1 MSILSKPYFHD
12 EKAAFEHLEKQLW
25 PEGSV
30 CPHCGAIGTATKLHG
45 EKHRLGVW
53 KCNEKECRKQ
63 FTVKVG
69 TVFEHGRIPLS
80 KMLQAVYLIC
90 SSKKGIS
97 AHQLARTLDIQYK
110 SAWFL
115 AHRIREAMAPLSA
128 IVMGGEGKVIEA
140 DETYVGGKE
149 KNKHRS
155 KRIKGAN
162 GGVGKEMVFSLV
174 ERGGQVRSH
183 HMPTVS
189 AKTLRPIL
197 NAQIRDAEKTALM
210 TDGEGQFRILAHM
223 FGSHETVNHGIGEY
237 VRGGAHTNTIEG
249 YFSILKRGVTGVY
262 HHVSPQHLKRYL
274 AEFDFR
280 YNQRIAMGVDDV
292 TRTQRALN
300 GVVGK
305 RLTYR
310 VTRQQSKALA

>member
-30 CPHCGAIGTATKLHG
+30 CPHCGTIGTATKLHG
-45 EKHRLGVW
+45 EKHRLGLW
-53 KCNEKECRKQ
+53 KCNEKDCRKQ

-69 TVFEHGRIPLS
+69 TVFEHGRMPLH

-115 AHRIREAMAPLSA
+115 AHRIREAMTPLGA
-128 IVMGGEGKVIEA
+128 IVIGGVGKVIEA

-149 KNKHRS
+149 KNKH
-155 KRIKGAN
+155 
-162 GGVGKEMVFSLV
+162 VGKRKAGNIGGTGKAIVFSLV
-174 ERGGQVRSH
+174 ERGGRVRSQ
-183 HMPTVS
+183 TV
-189 AKTLRPIL
+189 ADVTGDTLREVL
-197 NAQIRDAEKTALM
+197 KAHANKRSALM
-210 TDGEGQFRILAHM
+210 TDDAGQYRHM
-223 FGSHETVNHGIGEY
+223 GSLLPHYVVNHSADEY
-237 VRGGAHTNTIEG
+237 VRRLGSGILAHTNTAEG
-249 YFSILKRGVTGVY
+249 FFSILKRGINGCY
-262 HHVSPQHLKRYL
+262 FHVSQQHLKRYL

-280 YNQRIAMGVDDV
+280 YNQRIALGVDDAA
-292 TRTQRALN
+292 RTAKAMQ
-300 GVVGK
+300 GIVGK

-310 VTRQQSKALA
+310 QSPSQA

>member
-12 EKAAFEHLEKQLW
+12 EKAAFEHLESQLW

-30 CPHCGAIGTATKLHG
+30 CPHCGAIGTATKLAG
-45 EKHRLGVW
+45 EKHRIGVW

-63 FTVKVG
+63 FTVKVC
-69 TVFEHGRIPLS
+69 TVFEHGRIPLH

-97 AHQLARTLDIQYK
+97 ALQLSRTLDTQYK
-110 SAWFL
+110 SARFL
-115 AHRIREAMAPLSA
+115 AHRIREAMGPLKA
-128 IVMGGEGKVIEA
+128 AVMGGEGKVIEA

-155 KRIKGAN
+155 KRVKGAN

-174 ERGGQVRSH
+174 ERGGRVRSR
-183 HMPTVS
+183 HMPAVS

-197 NAQIRDAEKTALM
+197 NAQIREAEKTALM
-210 TDGEGQFRILAHM
+210 TDGEGQFRILAGM
-223 FGSHETVNHGIGEY
+223 FASHETVNHGIGEY
-237 VRGGAHTNTIEG
+237 VRGNAHTNTIEG
-249 YFSILKRGVTGVY
+249 YFSILKRGITGVY

-280 YNQRIAMGVDDV
+280 YNERVALGVDDMA
-292 TRTQRALN
+292 RTGKAMQAI
-300 GVVGK
+300 VGK

-310 VTRQQSKALA
+310 TSCR